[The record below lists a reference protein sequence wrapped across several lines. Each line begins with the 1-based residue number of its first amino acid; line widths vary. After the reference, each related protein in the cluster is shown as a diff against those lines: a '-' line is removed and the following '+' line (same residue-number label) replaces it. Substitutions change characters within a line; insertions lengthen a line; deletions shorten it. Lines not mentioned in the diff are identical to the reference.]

1 MRPQPAARTTRVS
14 GPSRGESDR
23 GVAPANGCYAE
34 GRTMANHYP
43 VFSEQG
49 DHVQAELEARLAA
62 TRALTRDELDSTCE
76 IVAATYQKALQLR
89 YVIEQLVATP
99 AEQRADLAEGLEAL
113 DHLLDSLASFHATT
127 RDKLYYA
134 AQRVRA
140 G

>member
-1 MRPQPAARTTRVS
+1 
-14 GPSRGESDR
+14 
-23 GVAPANGCYAE
+23 
-34 GRTMANHYP
+34 MANHYP